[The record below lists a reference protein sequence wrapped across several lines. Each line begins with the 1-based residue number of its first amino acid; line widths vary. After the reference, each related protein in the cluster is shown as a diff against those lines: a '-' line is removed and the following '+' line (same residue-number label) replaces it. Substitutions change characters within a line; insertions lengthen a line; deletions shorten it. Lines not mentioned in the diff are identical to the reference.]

1 MIKKTQKL
9 ENLQV
14 LMVKLLTFN
23 NLPNQME
30 KLIADVKISL
40 FIWLRW
46 LQHMCTFAEIYG
58 NIFLVYLKFI
68 LQKYGKKD
76 FLQENQN

>member
-40 FIWLRW
+40 FIWLRR

-58 NIFLVYLKFI
+58 NIFLVHLKFI

>member
-46 LQHMCTFAEIYG
+46 LQLMCTFAESYG

>member
-40 FIWLRW
+40 FIWLR
-46 LQHMCTFAEIYG
+46 
-58 NIFLVYLKFI
+58 
-68 LQKYGKKD
+68 
-76 FLQENQN
+76 